1 MTGFHPGARLSQ
13 SILLEPVTTL
23 RGVGEKMASRLA
35 DIGIQSLE
43 DLLFHFPLRYQDRT
57 QLTPIAGLR
66 DQVDAVIEG
75 TVRGAAVTMGRRRT
89 LLVKV
94 EDGTG
99 ILTVRF
105 FHFRQAQV
113 NQFKTGA
120 HVQLFGTPRWLGGGI
135 EIIHPEYR
143 LGDKADLVEAALTP
157 VYPTVSGLGQSTWR
171 NLCGQALEALNRQ
184 PPEDLLQNITNDRIT
199 LAEAIAFLHNPPP
212 GARLDHI
219 HQGVH
224 PAQIRLAREELI
236 AHQLTVQGVRDKERR
251 YHAPAITASAS
262 LTQAFIAGLPFHPTA
277 AQVRVADELAAD
289 MAMTQ
294 PMLRLVQGDVG
305 SGKTLVAARAALDT
319 IAAGYQVAFMAPTE
333 LLAEQHHANL
343 ANWFESLGLSVAWLS
358 GRTKGKSRQVVL
370 DQLANGRAP
379 IVVGTHALFQDD
391 VHFHR
396 LGLIIVDEQHRFGVH
411 QRLSLAD
418 KGVDG
423 QHPHQLALTATP
435 IPRSLAM
442 VAYGDLDCSVI
453 DELPP
458 GRQPVT
464 TTLID
469 SGRRDAVI
477 RRVGA
482 ACQDG
487 RQAYWVCTAIEES
500 DTLDIEAAE
509 ATRDQLHSALPH
521 VRVGMVH
528 GKLKP
533 QEKAGVMAAF
543 KAGEIQ
549 LLVATTVIE
558 VGVDVPNA
566 SLMIIDNAERLGL
579 AQLHQLRGRVGR
591 GATES
596 HCLLMFKQ
604 PLSDTAQQRLT
615 TMQDSS
621 DGFLIAEKD
630 LAIRG
635 PGELLGTRQTGLAA
649 FRIALLPEH
658 EDLLIEA
665 QEIAARLYEED
676 LPRAQSLMQRWA
688 GARADFARV

>member
-1 MTGFHPGARLSQ
+1 M
-13 SILLEPVTTL
+13 
-23 RGVGEKMASRLA
+23 RGVGPKMASRLA
-35 DIGIQSLE
+35 DIGIRSLE

-57 QLTPIAGLR
+57 QVTPIGGLR
-66 DQVDAVIEG
+66 DQIDAVVEG
-75 TVRGAAVTMGRRRT
+75 TVRGAAITMGRRRT

-94 EDGTG
+94 EDNTG
-99 ILTVRF
+99 LLTVRF
-105 FHFRQAQV
+105 FHFRQTQV
-113 NQFKTGA
+113 AQFKTGA
-120 HVQLFGTPRWLGGGI
+120 HVQLFGTPRRLSSGT
-135 EIIHPEYR
+135 EVIHPEYR
-143 LGDKADLVEAALTP
+143 LGETADLVEPALTP
-157 VYPTVSGLGQSTWR
+157 VYPTVSGIGQSTWR
-171 NLCGQALEALNRQ
+171 KLCEQALVALSRQ
-184 PPEDLLQNITNDRIT
+184 PPEDLLQSITEDRIT
-199 LAEAIAFLHNPPP
+199 LGEAIAFLHNPPP
-212 GARLDHI
+212 CTELDPI

-236 AHQLTVQGVRDKERR
+236 AHQLTVQGVRDTERKHR
-251 YHAPAITASAS
+251 APSIASAAEI
-262 LTQAFIAGLPFHPTA
+262 TQQFIAELPFEPTA
-277 AQVRVADELAAD
+277 AQIRVGDELAAD
-289 MAMTQ
+289 MAQPQ

-305 SGKTLVAARAALDT
+305 SGKTLVAAKATLDT

-343 ANWFESLGLSVAWLS
+343 AGWLDGLGLPVAWLS
-358 GRTKGKSRQVVL
+358 GRIKGKARQAVL
-370 DQLANGRAP
+370 DQLAHGQAP
-379 IVVGTHALFQDD
+379 VVVGTHALFQDD
-391 VHFHR
+391 VAFQR

-418 KGVDG
+418 KGADG

-442 VAYGDLDCSVI
+442 VAYGDLDCSII

-469 SGRRDAVI
+469 STRREAVI

-482 ACQDG
+482 ACRDG
-487 RQAYWVCTAIEES
+487 RQAYWVCTAIEEN

-509 ATRDQLHSALPH
+509 ATANQLGSAMPG
-521 VRVGMVH
+521 VRVGIVH

-533 QEKAGVMAAF
+533 QEKASVMNTF
-543 KAGEIQ
+543 KAGDIQ

-604 PLSDTAQQRLT
+604 PLSDTAEQRLT
-615 TMQDSS
+615 TMQETS
-621 DGFLIAEKD
+621 DGFLIAERD

-635 PGELLGTRQTGLAA
+635 PGDFLGTRQTGLAA

-658 EDLLIEA
+658 EDLLVEA
-665 QEIAARLYEED
+665 QAIAARLYEQD
-676 LPRAQSLMQRWA
+676 LPRAQALMQRWA

>member
-1 MTGFHPGARLSQ
+1 MSQ

-23 RGVGEKMASRLA
+23 RGVGAKMASRLA
-35 DIGIQSLE
+35 EIGIRSLE

-57 QLTPIAGLR
+57 QVTPIAGLR

-99 ILTVRF
+99 LLTVRF

-113 NQFKTGA
+113 TQFKTGA
-120 HVQLFGTPRWLGGGI
+120 RVQLFGTPRRLGSGT
-135 EIIHPEYR
+135 EVIHPEYR
-143 LGDKADLVEAALTP
+143 LGETADLVEPALTP
-157 VYPTVSGLGQSTWR
+157 VYPTVSGIGQSTWR
-171 NLCGQALEALNRQ
+171 KLCGQALAALNRQ
-184 PPEDLLQNITNDRIT
+184 PPEDLLQGITEDRIT
-199 LAEAIAFLHNPPP
+199 LGEAIAFLHNPPP
-212 GARLDHI
+212 GTELDPI
-219 HQGVH
+219 HGGVH

-236 AHQLTVQGVRDKERR
+236 AHQLTVQGVRDTERK
-251 YHAPAITASAS
+251 HQAPSITSAAEI
-262 LTQAFIAGLPFHPTA
+262 TQQFIAGLPFAPTA
-277 AQVRVADELAAD
+277 AQMRVAKELAAD
-289 MAMTQ
+289 MAQ
-294 PMLRLVQGDVG
+294 PRPMLRLVQGDVG
-305 SGKTLVAARAALDT
+305 SGKTLVAAQATLDT

-343 ANWFESLGLSVAWLS
+343 AGWFDELGLPVAWLS
-358 GRTKGKSRQVVL
+358 GRIKGKARQAVL
-370 DQLANGRAP
+370 EQLEHGQAP
-379 IVVGTHALFQDD
+379 VVVGTHALFQDD
-391 VHFHR
+391 VVFQR

-418 KGVDG
+418 KGADG

-442 VAYGDLDCSVI
+442 VAYGDLDCSII

-469 SGRRDAVI
+469 STRREAVI

-509 ATRDQLHSALPH
+509 ATADQLGSALPG

-533 QEKAGVMAAF
+533 QEKASVMAAF
-543 KAGEIQ
+543 KAGDIQ

-615 TMQDSS
+615 TMQESS
-621 DGFLIAEKD
+621 DGFLIAERD

-665 QEIAARLYEED
+665 QAVAARLYEHD
-676 LPRAQSLMQRWA
+676 LPRAQALMQRWA

>member
-1 MTGFHPGARLSQ
+1 MSQ

-23 RGVGEKMASRLA
+23 RGVGAKMASRLA
-35 DIGIQSLE
+35 EIGIRSLE

-57 QLTPIAGLR
+57 QVTPIAGLR

-94 EDGTG
+94 EDSTG
-99 ILTVRF
+99 LLTVRF

-113 NQFKTGA
+113 TQFKTGA
-120 HVQLFGTPRWLGGGI
+120 RVQLFGTPRRLGSGT
-135 EIIHPEYR
+135 EVIHPEYR
-143 LGDKADLVEAALTP
+143 LGETADLVEPALTP
-157 VYPTVSGLGQSTWR
+157 VYPTVSGIGQSTWR
-171 NLCGQALEALNRQ
+171 KLCGQALAALNRQ
-184 PPEDLLQNITNDRIT
+184 PPEDLLQGITADRIT
-199 LAEAIAFLHNPPP
+199 LGEAIAFLHNPPP
-212 GARLDHI
+212 GTELDPI
-219 HQGVH
+219 HRGVH

-236 AHQLTVQGVRDKERR
+236 AHQLTVQGVRDTERK
-251 YHAPAITASAS
+251 HQAPSITSAAEI
-262 LTQAFIAGLPFHPTA
+262 TQQFIAGLPFAPTA
-277 AQVRVADELAAD
+277 AQMRVAKELAAD
-289 MAMTQ
+289 MAQPQ

-305 SGKTLVAARAALDT
+305 SGKTLVAAQATLDT

-343 ANWFESLGLSVAWLS
+343 AGWFDELGLPVAWLS
-358 GRTKGKSRQVVL
+358 GRIKGKARQAVL
-370 DQLANGRAP
+370 EQLEHGQAP
-379 IVVGTHALFQDD
+379 VVVGTHALFQDD
-391 VHFHR
+391 VVFQR

-418 KGVDG
+418 KGAGG

-442 VAYGDLDCSVI
+442 VAYGDLDCSII

-469 SGRRDAVI
+469 STRREAVI

-482 ACQDG
+482 ACQNG

-509 ATRDQLHSALPH
+509 ATADQLGSALPG

-533 QEKAGVMAAF
+533 QEKASVMAAF
-543 KAGEIQ
+543 KAGHIE

-615 TMQDSS
+615 TMQESS
-621 DGFLIAEKD
+621 DGFLIAERD

-665 QEIAARLYEED
+665 QAIAARLYEHD
-676 LPRAQSLMQRWA
+676 LPRAQALMQRWA

>member
-1 MTGFHPGARLSQ
+1 
-13 SILLEPVTTL
+13 
-23 RGVGEKMASRLA
+23 MASRLA
-35 DIGIQSLE
+35 DIGIRSLE

-57 QLTPIAGLR
+57 KISTIGGLR
-66 DQVDAVIEG
+66 DQVDAVVEAE
-75 TVRGAAVTMGRRRT
+75 VRAAAVTMGRRRT
-89 LLVKV
+89 LVV
-94 EDGTG
+94 RVDDGTG
-99 ILTVRF
+99 LLSLRF

-113 NQFKTGA
+113 SQFKRGA
-120 HVQLFGTPRWLGGGI
+120 TIQLFGTPRWLGGQI
-135 EIIHPEYR
+135 EMVHPEYR
-143 LGDKADLVEAALTP
+143 LGERAQLLEAALTP

-171 NLCGQALEALNRQ
+171 KLCGQALALLSKE
-184 PPEDLLQNITNDRIT
+184 PPEDLLDGITDDRVSLT
-199 LAEAIAFLHNPPP
+199 EAITFLHNPPP
-212 GARLDHI
+212 TAALSQIQEGT
-219 HQGVH
+219 H

-236 AHQLTVQGVRDKERR
+236 AHQLTVQGVRDTERR
-251 YHAPAITASAS
+251 HPAPAIAPSSPTAA
-262 LTQAFIAGLPFHPTA
+262 AFLEALPFAPTA
-277 AQVRVADELAAD
+277 AQERVAIELAED
-289 MAMTQ
+289 MAQTQ

-333 LLAEQHHANL
+333 LLAEQHFATL
-343 ANWFESLGLSVAWLS
+343 DAWLTPLGQPVAWLS
-358 GRTKGKSRQVVL
+358 GRTKGQARQQVL
-370 DQLANGRAP
+370 QALASGDAP
-379 IVVGTHALFQDD
+379 LVVGTHALFQHD
-391 VHFHR
+391 VHFNR

-418 KGVDG
+418 KGVGD

-464 TTLID
+464 TTLMD
-469 SGRRDAVI
+469 HTRRDAVM
-477 RRVGA
+477 RRVGS
-482 ACQDG
+482 ACREG

-509 ATRDQLHSALPH
+509 ATLDQLQQALPD
-521 VRVGMVH
+521 VQIGLVH

-533 QEKAGVMAAF
+533 AEKATVMAAF

-591 GATES
+591 GAVDS
-596 HCLLMFKQ
+596 HCLLLYRQ
-604 PLSDTAQQRLT
+604 PLSDTAQQRLKV
-615 TMQDSS
+615 MQESH
-621 DGFLIAEKD
+621 DGFVIAEAD
-630 LAIRG
+630 LEIRG

-658 EDLLIEA
+658 EPLLVEA
-665 QEIAARLYEED
+665 QDIAARLYARD
-676 LPRAQSLMQRWA
+676 PGRAKALMQRWA

>member
-1 MTGFHPGARLSQ
+1 MSQ

-23 RGVGEKMASRLA
+23 RGVGAKMASRLA
-35 DIGIQSLE
+35 EIGIRSLE

-57 QLTPIAGLR
+57 QVTPIAGLR

-94 EDGTG
+94 EDSTG
-99 ILTVRF
+99 LLTVRF

-113 NQFKTGA
+113 TQFKTGA
-120 HVQLFGTPRWLGGGI
+120 RVQLFGTPRRLGSGT
-135 EIIHPEYR
+135 EVIHPEYR
-143 LGDKADLVEAALTP
+143 LGETADLVEPALTP
-157 VYPTVSGLGQSTWR
+157 VYPTVSGIGQSTWR
-171 NLCGQALEALNRQ
+171 KLCGQALAALNRQ
-184 PPEDLLQNITNDRIT
+184 PPEDLLQGITEDRIT
-199 LAEAIAFLHNPPP
+199 LGEAIAFLHNPPP
-212 GARLDHI
+212 GTELDPI
-219 HQGVH
+219 HGGVH

-236 AHQLTVQGVRDKERR
+236 AHQLTVQGVRDTERK
-251 YHAPAITASAS
+251 HQAPSITSAAEI
-262 LTQAFIAGLPFHPTA
+262 TQQFIAGLPFAPTA
-277 AQVRVADELAAD
+277 AQMRVAKELAAD
-289 MAMTQ
+289 MAQ
-294 PMLRLVQGDVG
+294 PRPMLRLVQGDVG
-305 SGKTLVAARAALDT
+305 SGKTLVAAQATLDT

-343 ANWFESLGLSVAWLS
+343 AGWFDELGLPVAWLS
-358 GRTKGKSRQVVL
+358 GRIKGKARQAVL
-370 DQLANGRAP
+370 EQLEHGQAP
-379 IVVGTHALFQDD
+379 VVVGTHALFQDD
-391 VHFHR
+391 VVFQR

-418 KGVDG
+418 KGADG

-442 VAYGDLDCSVI
+442 VAYGDLDCSII

-469 SGRRDAVI
+469 STRREAVI

-509 ATRDQLHSALPH
+509 ATADQLGSALPG

-533 QEKAGVMAAF
+533 QEKASVMAAF
-543 KAGEIQ
+543 KAGDIQ

-615 TMQDSS
+615 TMQESS
-621 DGFLIAEKD
+621 DGFLIAERD

-665 QEIAARLYEED
+665 QAVAARLYEHD
-676 LPRAQSLMQRWA
+676 LPRAQALMQRWA

>member
-1 MTGFHPGARLSQ
+1 MSQ

-23 RGVGEKMASRLA
+23 RGVGAKMASRLA
-35 DIGIQSLE
+35 EIGIRSLE

-57 QLTPIAGLR
+57 QVTPIAGLR

-94 EDGTG
+94 EDSTG
-99 ILTVRF
+99 LLTVRF

-113 NQFKTGA
+113 TQFKTGA
-120 HVQLFGTPRWLGGGI
+120 RVQLFGTPRRLGSGT
-135 EIIHPEYR
+135 EVIHPEYR
-143 LGDKADLVEAALTP
+143 LGETADLVEPALTP
-157 VYPTVSGLGQSTWR
+157 VYPTVSGIGQSTWR
-171 NLCGQALEALNRQ
+171 KLCGQALAALNRQ
-184 PPEDLLQNITNDRIT
+184 PPEDLLQGITADRIT
-199 LAEAIAFLHNPPP
+199 LGEAIAFLHNPPP
-212 GARLDHI
+212 GTELDPI
-219 HQGVH
+219 HRGVH

-236 AHQLTVQGVRDKERR
+236 AHQLTVQGVRDTERK
-251 YHAPAITASAS
+251 HQAPPITSAAEI
-262 LTQAFIAGLPFHPTA
+262 TQQFIAGLPFAPTA
-277 AQVRVADELAAD
+277 AQMRVAKELAAD
-289 MAMTQ
+289 MAQPQ

-305 SGKTLVAARAALDT
+305 SGKTLVAAQATLDT

-343 ANWFESLGLSVAWLS
+343 AGWFDELGLPVAWLS
-358 GRTKGKSRQVVL
+358 GRIKGKARQAVL
-370 DQLANGRAP
+370 EQLEHGQAP
-379 IVVGTHALFQDD
+379 VVVGTHALFQDD
-391 VHFHR
+391 VVFQR

-418 KGVDG
+418 KGADG

-442 VAYGDLDCSVI
+442 VAYGDLDCSII

-469 SGRRDAVI
+469 STRREAVI

-482 ACQDG
+482 ACQNG

-509 ATRDQLHSALPH
+509 ATADQLGSALPG

-533 QEKAGVMAAF
+533 QEKASVMAAF
-543 KAGEIQ
+543 KAGDIQ

-615 TMQDSS
+615 TMQESS
-621 DGFLIAEKD
+621 DGFLIAERD

-665 QEIAARLYEED
+665 QAVAARLYEHD
-676 LPRAQSLMQRWA
+676 LPRAQALMQRWA

>member
-1 MTGFHPGARLSQ
+1 MSQ

-23 RGVGEKMASRLA
+23 RGVGTKMASRLA
-35 DIGIQSLE
+35 DIGIRSLE

-57 QLTPIAGLR
+57 QITPIAGLC
-66 DQVDAVIEG
+66 DQVDAIIEG
-75 TVRGAAVTMGRRRT
+75 TVRGAAVTTGHRRT

-94 EDGTG
+94 EDSTG
-99 ILTVRF
+99 LLTVRF

-113 NQFKTGA
+113 TQFKKGA
-120 HVQLFGTPRWLGGGI
+120 RVQLFGAPRRLGNGI
-135 EIIHPEYR
+135 EVVHPEYR
-143 LGDKADLVEAALTP
+143 LGETADLVEPALTP
-157 VYPTVSGLGQSTWR
+157 VYPTVSGIGQSTWR
-171 NLCGQALEALNRQ
+171 KLCGQALAALNRQ
-184 PPEDLLQNITNDRIT
+184 PPEDLLHSITEDHIT
-199 LAEAIAFLHNPPP
+199 LGEAIAFLHNPPP
-212 GARLDHI
+212 CTELDPI
-219 HQGVH
+219 HRGVH

-236 AHQLTVQGVRDKERR
+236 AHQLTVKGVRDTERKHR
-251 YHAPAITASAS
+251 APFIAPSTNITRK
-262 LTQAFIAGLPFHPTA
+262 FIAGLPFEPTA
-277 AQVRVADELAAD
+277 AQTRVAYELAAD
-289 MAMTQ
+289 MAQPQ

-305 SGKTLVAARAALDT
+305 SGKTLIAAQATLDT

-343 ANWFESLGLSVAWLS
+343 ADWFDALGLSVAWLS
-358 GRTKGKSRQVVL
+358 GRTRGKARQAVL
-370 DQLANGRAP
+370 DQLAHGQAP
-379 IVVGTHALFQDD
+379 VVVGTHALIEDN
-391 VHFHR
+391 VMFHR

-418 KGVDG
+418 KGANEE
-423 QHPHQLALTATP
+423 HPHQLALTATP

-442 VAYGDLDCSVI
+442 VAYGDLDCSII

-458 GRQPVT
+458 GRQPVS

-469 SGRRDAVI
+469 STRREAVI

-482 ACQDG
+482 ACRDG
-487 RQAYWVCTAIEES
+487 RQAYWVCTAIEEN

-509 ATRDQLHSALPH
+509 ATADQLGIALPG

-533 QEKAGVMAAF
+533 QEKTSVMTSF

-604 PLSDTAQQRLT
+604 PLSDTARQRLT
-615 TMQDSS
+615 TMQESS
-621 DGFLIAEKD
+621 DGFLIAERD

-635 PGELLGTRQTGLAA
+635 PGEVLGTRQTGLAA
-649 FRIALLPEH
+649 FRIASLPEH

-665 QEIAARLYEED
+665 QAIAARLYEQD
-676 LPRAQSLMQRWA
+676 LPRAQALMQRWA

>member
-1 MTGFHPGARLSQ
+1 MSQ

-23 RGVGEKMASRLA
+23 RGVGAKMASRLGE
-35 DIGIQSLE
+35 IGIRSLE

-57 QLTPIAGLR
+57 QVTPIAGLR

-94 EDGTG
+94 EDSTG
-99 ILTVRF
+99 LLTIRF

-113 NQFKTGA
+113 SQFKTGA
-120 HVQLFGTPRWLGGGI
+120 RVQLFGTPRRLGSGT
-135 EIIHPEYR
+135 EVIHPEYR
-143 LGDKADLVEAALTP
+143 LGEMADLVEPALTP
-157 VYPTVSGLGQSTWR
+157 VYPTVSGIGQSTWR
-171 NLCGQALEALNRQ
+171 KLCGQALAALNRQ
-184 PPEDLLQNITNDRIT
+184 PPEDLLEAITEDRIT
-199 LAEAIAFLHNPPP
+199 LGEAIAFLHNPPP
-212 GARLDHI
+212 GTELDPI

-236 AHQLTVQGVRDKERR
+236 AHQLTVQGVRDTERK
-251 YHAPAITASAS
+251 HQAPSIKSAAEIT
-262 LTQAFIAGLPFHPTA
+262 QQFIAGLPFAPTA
-277 AQVRVADELAAD
+277 AQIRVAEELAAD
-289 MAMTQ
+289 MAQPQ

-305 SGKTLVAARAALDT
+305 SGKTLVAAQATLNT

-343 ANWFESLGLSVAWLS
+343 AGWFDNLGLSVAWLS
-358 GRTKGKSRQVVL
+358 GRIKGKARQAVL
-370 DQLANGRAP
+370 DQLAHGQAP
-379 IVVGTHALFQDD
+379 VVVGTHALFQDD
-391 VHFHR
+391 VVFQR

-418 KGVDG
+418 KGADG

-442 VAYGDLDCSVI
+442 VAYGDLDCSII

-469 SGRRDAVI
+469 SARREAVI

-482 ACQDG
+482 ACRDG

-509 ATRDQLHSALPH
+509 ATADQLGKALPG

-533 QEKAGVMAAF
+533 QEKASVMAAF

-604 PLSDTAQQRLT
+604 PLSDTAQRRLT
-615 TMQDSS
+615 TMQESS
-621 DGFLIAEKD
+621 DGFLIAERD

-658 EDLLIEA
+658 EDLLTEA
-665 QEIAARLYEED
+665 QAIATRLYEHD
-676 LPRAQSLMQRWA
+676 LQRAQALMQRWA

>member
-1 MTGFHPGARLSQ
+1 MSQ

-23 RGVGEKMASRLA
+23 RGVGAKMASRLA
-35 DIGIQSLE
+35 EIGIRSLE

-57 QLTPIAGLR
+57 QVTPIAGLR

-94 EDGTG
+94 EDSTG
-99 ILTVRF
+99 LLTVRF

-113 NQFKTGA
+113 TQFKTGA
-120 HVQLFGTPRWLGGGI
+120 RVQLFGTPRRLGSGT
-135 EIIHPEYR
+135 EVIHPEYR
-143 LGDKADLVEAALTP
+143 LGETADLVEPALTP
-157 VYPTVSGLGQSTWR
+157 VYPTVSGIGQSTWR
-171 NLCGQALEALNRQ
+171 KLCGQALAALNRQ
-184 PPEDLLQNITNDRIT
+184 PPEDLLQGITADRIT
-199 LAEAIAFLHNPPP
+199 LGEAIAFLHNPPP
-212 GARLDHI
+212 GTELDPI
-219 HQGVH
+219 HRGVH

-236 AHQLTVQGVRDKERR
+236 AHQLTVQGVRDTERK
-251 YHAPAITASAS
+251 HQAPSITSAAEI
-262 LTQAFIAGLPFHPTA
+262 TQQFITGLPFAPTA
-277 AQVRVADELAAD
+277 AQMRVAKELAAD
-289 MAMTQ
+289 MAQPQ

-305 SGKTLVAARAALDT
+305 SGKTLVAAQATLDT

-343 ANWFESLGLSVAWLS
+343 AGWFDELGLPVAWLS
-358 GRTKGKSRQVVL
+358 GRIKGKARQAVL
-370 DQLANGRAP
+370 EQLAHGQAP
-379 IVVGTHALFQDD
+379 VVVGTHALFQDD
-391 VHFHR
+391 VVFQR

-418 KGVDG
+418 KGADG

-442 VAYGDLDCSVI
+442 VAYGDLDCSII

-469 SGRRDAVI
+469 STRREAVI

-509 ATRDQLHSALPH
+509 ATADQLSSALPG

-533 QEKAGVMAAF
+533 QEKASVMAAF
-543 KAGEIQ
+543 KAGDIQ

-615 TMQDSS
+615 TMQESS
-621 DGFLIAEKD
+621 DGFLIAERD

-665 QEIAARLYEED
+665 QAVAARLYEHD
-676 LPRAQSLMQRWA
+676 LPRAQALMQRWA

>member
-1 MTGFHPGARLSQ
+1 
-13 SILLEPVTTL
+13 
-23 RGVGEKMASRLA
+23 MASRLA
-35 DIGIQSLE
+35 DIGIRSLE

-57 QLTPIAGLR
+57 KISAIGGLR
-66 DQVDAVIEG
+66 EQVDAVVEAE
-75 TVRGAAVTMGRRRT
+75 VRAAAVTMGRRRT
-89 LLVKV
+89 LVV
-94 EDGTG
+94 RVDDGTG
-99 ILTVRF
+99 LLTLRF

-113 NQFKTGA
+113 SQFKQGSTI
-120 HVQLFGTPRWLGGGI
+120 QLFGTPRWLGGQI
-135 EIIHPEYR
+135 EMVHPEYR
-143 LGDKADLVEAALTP
+143 LGEGAQLLEAALTP

-171 NLCGQALEALNRQ
+171 KLCGQALALLSKE
-184 PPEDLLQNITNDRIT
+184 PPEDLLDGITDDRVSLT
-199 LAEAIAFLHNPPP
+199 EAIIFLHNPPP
-212 GARLDHI
+212 TAALSQIQEGT
-219 HQGVH
+219 H

-236 AHQLTVQGVRDKERR
+236 AHQLTVQGVRDTERR
-251 YHAPAITASAS
+251 HPAPAIAPSSPTAA
-262 LTQAFIAGLPFHPTA
+262 AFLEALPFAPTA
-277 AQVRVADELAAD
+277 AQERVAIELAED
-289 MAMTQ
+289 MAQTQ

-333 LLAEQHHANL
+333 LLAEQHFATL
-343 ANWFESLGLSVAWLS
+343 DAWLTPLGQPVAWLS
-358 GRTKGKSRQVVL
+358 GRTKGQARQQVL
-370 DQLANGRAP
+370 QALASGDAP
-379 IVVGTHALFQDD
+379 LVVGTHALFQHD

-418 KGVDG
+418 KGVGDE
-423 QHPHQLALTATP
+423 HPHQLALTATP

-464 TTLID
+464 TTLMD
-469 SGRRDAVI
+469 HTRRDAVM
-477 RRVGA
+477 RRVGS
-482 ACQDG
+482 ACREG

-509 ATRDQLHSALPH
+509 ATLDQLQQALPD
-521 VRVGMVH
+521 VQIGLVH

-533 QEKAGVMAAF
+533 AEKATVMAAF
-543 KAGEIQ
+543 KAGKIQ

-591 GATES
+591 GAVDS
-596 HCLLMFKQ
+596 HCLLLYRQ
-604 PLSDTAQQRLT
+604 PLSDTAQQRLKV
-615 TMQDSS
+615 MQESH
-621 DGFLIAEKD
+621 DGFVIAEAD
-630 LAIRG
+630 LKIRG

-658 EDLLIEA
+658 EPLLVEA
-665 QEIAARLYEED
+665 QDIAARLYARD
-676 LPRAQSLMQRWA
+676 PGRAKALMQRWA

>member
-1 MTGFHPGARLSQ
+1 MSQ

-23 RGVGEKMASRLA
+23 RGVGAKMASRLA
-35 DIGIQSLE
+35 EIGIRSLE

-57 QLTPIAGLR
+57 QVTPIAGLR

-94 EDGTG
+94 EDSTG
-99 ILTVRF
+99 LLTVRF

-113 NQFKTGA
+113 TQFKTGA
-120 HVQLFGTPRWLGGGI
+120 RVQLFGTPRRLGSGT
-135 EIIHPEYR
+135 EVIHPEYR
-143 LGDKADLVEAALTP
+143 LGETADLVEPALTP
-157 VYPTVSGLGQSTWR
+157 VYPTVSGIGQSTWR
-171 NLCGQALEALNRQ
+171 KLCGQALAALNRQ
-184 PPEDLLQNITNDRIT
+184 PPEDLLQGITADRIT
-199 LAEAIAFLHNPPP
+199 LGEAIAFLHNPPP
-212 GARLDHI
+212 GTELDPI
-219 HQGVH
+219 HRGVH

-236 AHQLTVQGVRDKERR
+236 AHQLTVQGVRDTERK
-251 YHAPAITASAS
+251 HQAPSITSAAEI
-262 LTQAFIAGLPFHPTA
+262 TQQFIAGLPFAPTA
-277 AQVRVADELAAD
+277 AQMRVAKELAAD
-289 MAMTQ
+289 MAQPQ

-305 SGKTLVAARAALDT
+305 SGKTLVAAQATLDT

-343 ANWFESLGLSVAWLS
+343 AGWFDKLGLPVAWLS
-358 GRTKGKSRQVVL
+358 GRIKGKARQAVL
-370 DQLANGRAP
+370 EQMAHGQAP
-379 IVVGTHALFQDD
+379 VVVGTHALFQDD
-391 VHFHR
+391 VVFQR

-418 KGVDG
+418 KGAGG

-442 VAYGDLDCSVI
+442 VAYGDLDCSII

-469 SGRRDAVI
+469 STRREAVI

-509 ATRDQLHSALPH
+509 ATADQLGSVLPG
-521 VRVGMVH
+521 VSVGMVH

-533 QEKAGVMAAF
+533 QEKASVMAAF
-543 KAGEIQ
+543 KAGDIQ

-615 TMQDSS
+615 TMQESS
-621 DGFLIAEKD
+621 DGFLIAERD

-658 EDLLIEA
+658 EDLLIDA
-665 QEIAARLYEED
+665 QAVAARLYEHD
-676 LPRAQSLMQRWA
+676 LPRAQALMQRWA

>member
-1 MTGFHPGARLSQ
+1 MR
-13 SILLEPVTTL
+13 
-23 RGVGEKMASRLA
+23 
-35 DIGIQSLE
+35 SLK
-43 DLLFHFPLRYQDRT
+43 
-57 QLTPIAGLR
+57 
-66 DQVDAVIEG
+66 G

-94 EDGTG
+94 EDSTG
-99 ILTVRF
+99 LLTVRF

-113 NQFKTGA
+113 TQFKTGA
-120 HVQLFGTPRWLGGGI
+120 RVQLFGTPRRLGSGT
-135 EIIHPEYR
+135 EVIHPEYR
-143 LGDKADLVEAALTP
+143 LGETADLVEPALTP
-157 VYPTVSGLGQSTWR
+157 VYPTVSGIGQSTWR
-171 NLCGQALEALNRQ
+171 KLCGQALAALNRQ
-184 PPEDLLQNITNDRIT
+184 PPEDLLQGITEDRIT
-199 LAEAIAFLHNPPP
+199 LSEAIAFLHNPPP
-212 GARLDHI
+212 GTELDPI
-219 HQGVH
+219 HGGVH

-236 AHQLTVQGVRDKERR
+236 AHQLTVQGVRDTERK
-251 YHAPAITASAS
+251 HQAPSITSAAEI
-262 LTQAFIAGLPFHPTA
+262 TQQFIAGLPFAPTA
-277 AQVRVADELAAD
+277 AQMRVAKELAAD
-289 MAMTQ
+289 MAQPQ

-305 SGKTLVAARAALDT
+305 SGKTLVAAQATLDT

-343 ANWFESLGLSVAWLS
+343 AGWFDELGLPVAWLS
-358 GRTKGKSRQVVL
+358 GRIKGKARQAVL
-370 DQLANGRAP
+370 EQLEHGQAP
-379 IVVGTHALFQDD
+379 VVVGTHALFQDD
-391 VHFHR
+391 VVFQR

-418 KGVDG
+418 KGADG

-442 VAYGDLDCSVI
+442 VAYGDLDCSII

-469 SGRRDAVI
+469 STRREAVI

-509 ATRDQLHSALPH
+509 ATADQLGSALPG
-521 VRVGMVH
+521 VSVGMVH
-528 GKLKP
+528 GRLKP
-533 QEKAGVMAAF
+533 QEKASVMAAF
-543 KAGEIQ
+543 KAGDIQ

-615 TMQDSS
+615 TMQESS
-621 DGFLIAEKD
+621 DGFLIAERD

-665 QEIAARLYEED
+665 QAVAARLYEHD
-676 LPRAQSLMQRWA
+676 LPRAQALMQRWA

>member
-1 MTGFHPGARLSQ
+1 MSQ

-23 RGVGEKMASRLA
+23 RGVGAKMASRLA
-35 DIGIQSLE
+35 EIGIRSLE

-57 QLTPIAGLR
+57 QVTPIAGLR
-66 DQVDAVIEG
+66 DQVDAVIKG

-94 EDGTG
+94 EDSTG
-99 ILTVRF
+99 LLTVRF

-113 NQFKTGA
+113 TQFKTGA
-120 HVQLFGTPRWLGGGI
+120 RVQLFGTPRRLGSGT
-135 EIIHPEYR
+135 EVIHPEYR
-143 LGDKADLVEAALTP
+143 LGETADLVEPALTP
-157 VYPTVSGLGQSTWR
+157 VYPTVSGIGQSTWR
-171 NLCGQALEALNRQ
+171 KLCEQALAALNRQ
-184 PPEDLLQNITNDRIT
+184 PPEDLLQGITEDRIT
-199 LAEAIAFLHNPPP
+199 LSEAIAFLHNPPP
-212 GARLDHI
+212 GTELDPI
-219 HQGVH
+219 HGGVH

-236 AHQLTVQGVRDKERR
+236 AHQLTVQGVRDTERK
-251 YHAPAITASAS
+251 HQAPSITSAAEI
-262 LTQAFIAGLPFHPTA
+262 TQQFIAGLPFAPTA
-277 AQVRVADELAAD
+277 AQMRVAKELAAD
-289 MAMTQ
+289 MAQPQ

-305 SGKTLVAARAALDT
+305 SGKTLVAAQATLDT

-343 ANWFESLGLSVAWLS
+343 AGWFDELGLPVAWLS
-358 GRTKGKSRQVVL
+358 GRIKGKARQAVL
-370 DQLANGRAP
+370 EQLAHGQAP
-379 IVVGTHALFQDD
+379 VVVGTHALFQDD
-391 VHFHR
+391 VVFQR

-418 KGVDG
+418 KGADG

-442 VAYGDLDCSVI
+442 VAYGDLDCSII

-469 SGRRDAVI
+469 STRREAVI

-482 ACQDG
+482 ACQEG

-509 ATRDQLHSALPH
+509 ATADQLGSALPG
-521 VRVGMVH
+521 VSVGMVH
-528 GKLKP
+528 GRLKP
-533 QEKAGVMAAF
+533 QEKASVMAAF
-543 KAGEIQ
+543 KAGDIQ

-615 TMQDSS
+615 TMQESS
-621 DGFLIAEKD
+621 DGFLIAERD

-665 QEIAARLYEED
+665 QAIAARLYEHD
-676 LPRAQSLMQRWA
+676 LPRAQALMQRWA

>member
-1 MTGFHPGARLSQ
+1 
-13 SILLEPVTTL
+13 
-23 RGVGEKMASRLA
+23 MASRLA
-35 DIGIQSLE
+35 DIGIRSLE

-57 QLTPIAGLR
+57 KITAIGGLR
-66 DQVDAVIEG
+66 DQVGAVVEAE
-75 TVRGAAVTMGRRRT
+75 VRAAAVTMGRRRT

-99 ILTVRF
+99 LLTLRF
-105 FHFRQAQV
+105 FHFRQSQV
-113 NQFKTGA
+113 SQFKQGA
-120 HVQLFGTPRWLGGGI
+120 TVQLFGTPRWLGGQI
-135 EIIHPEYR
+135 EMIHPEYR
-143 LGDKADLVEAALTP
+143 LGSGAELVEPALTP

-171 NLCGQALEALNRQ
+171 KLCGQAINLLSKN
-184 PPEDLLQNITNDRIT
+184 PPEDLLDQITEDGIT
-199 LAEAIAFLHNPPP
+199 LSDAIAFLHNPPP
-212 GARLDHI
+212 DAELGQI
-219 HQGVH
+219 QEGTH

-236 AHQLTVQGVRDKERR
+236 AHQLIVQGVRNTERQ
-251 YHAPAITASAS
+251 HPAPAITPSSAVS
-262 LTQAFIAGLPFHPTA
+262 ATFLAGLPFTPTA
-277 AQVRVADELAAD
+277 AQQRVVKELAAD
-289 MAMTQ
+289 MSQTH

-305 SGKTLVAARAALDT
+305 SGKTLVAAQAALDT

-333 LLAEQHHANL
+333 LLAEQHYANL
-343 ANWFESLGLSVAWLS
+343 EAWFTPLDLPVAWLS
-358 GRTKGKSRQVVL
+358 GRTKGKVRQAVL
-370 DQLANGRAP
+370 HQLANGEAGL
-379 IVVGTHALFQDD
+379 VVGTHALFQED
-391 VHFHR
+391 VQFNR

-418 KGVDG
+418 KGVGDE
-423 QHPHQLALTATP
+423 HPHQLALTATP

-442 VAYGDLDCSVI
+442 VAYGDLDCSII

-464 TTLID
+464 TTLMD
-469 SGRRDAVI
+469 QARRDAII

-482 ACQDG
+482 ACQEG

-500 DTLDIEAAE
+500 DALEIEAAE
-509 ATRDQLHSALPH
+509 ATLEQLRQTLPDLH
-521 VRVGMVH
+521 IGLVH

-533 QEKAGVMAAF
+533 AEKAAVMAAF

-591 GATES
+591 GAVDS
-596 HCLLMFKQ
+596 HCLLLYRQ
-604 PLSDTAQQRLT
+604 PLSDSAQQRLKV
-615 TMQDSS
+615 MQESH
-621 DGFLIAEKD
+621 DGFVIAEAD
-630 LAIRG
+630 LEIRG
-635 PGELLGTRQTGLAA
+635 PGELLGTRQTGLAT

-658 EDLLIEA
+658 EPLLIEA
-665 QEIAARLYEED
+665 QEIAARLYERD
-676 LPRAQSLMQRWA
+676 PGRAEALMQRWA

>member
-1 MTGFHPGARLSQ
+1 MSQ

-23 RGVGEKMASRLA
+23 RGVGAKMASRLA
-35 DIGIQSLE
+35 EIGIRSLE

-57 QLTPIAGLR
+57 QVTPIAGLR

-94 EDGTG
+94 EDSTG
-99 ILTVRF
+99 LLTVRF

-113 NQFKTGA
+113 TQFKTGA
-120 HVQLFGTPRWLGGGI
+120 RVQLFGTPRRLGSGT
-135 EIIHPEYR
+135 EVIHPEYR
-143 LGDKADLVEAALTP
+143 LGETADLVEPALTP
-157 VYPTVSGLGQSTWR
+157 VYPTVSGIGQSTWR
-171 NLCGQALEALNRQ
+171 KLCGQALAALNRQ
-184 PPEDLLQNITNDRIT
+184 PPEDLLQGITEDRIT
-199 LAEAIAFLHNPPP
+199 LGEAIAFLHNPPP
-212 GARLDHI
+212 GTELDPI
-219 HQGVH
+219 HGGVH

-236 AHQLTVQGVRDKERR
+236 AHQLTVQGVRDTERK
-251 YHAPAITASAS
+251 HQAPSITSAAEI
-262 LTQAFIAGLPFHPTA
+262 TQQFIAGLPFAPTA
-277 AQVRVADELAAD
+277 AQMRVAKELAAD
-289 MAMTQ
+289 MAQ
-294 PMLRLVQGDVG
+294 PRPMLRLVQGDVG
-305 SGKTLVAARAALDT
+305 SGKTLVAAQATLDT

-343 ANWFESLGLSVAWLS
+343 AGWFDELGLPVAWLS
-358 GRTKGKSRQVVL
+358 GRIKGKARQAVL
-370 DQLANGRAP
+370 EQLAHGQAP
-379 IVVGTHALFQDD
+379 VVVGTHALFQDD
-391 VHFHR
+391 VVFQR

-418 KGVDG
+418 KGADG

-442 VAYGDLDCSVI
+442 VAYGDLDCSII

-469 SGRRDAVI
+469 STRREAVI

-509 ATRDQLHSALPH
+509 ATADQLGSALPG

-533 QEKAGVMAAF
+533 QEKASVMAAF
-543 KAGEIQ
+543 KAGDIQ

-615 TMQDSS
+615 TMQESS
-621 DGFLIAEKD
+621 DGFLIAERD

-665 QEIAARLYEED
+665 QAVAARLYEHD
-676 LPRAQSLMQRWA
+676 LPRAQALMQRWA

>member
-1 MTGFHPGARLSQ
+1 
-13 SILLEPVTTL
+13 
-23 RGVGEKMASRLA
+23 MASRLA
-35 DIGIQSLE
+35 DIGIRSLE
-43 DLLFHFPLRYQDRT
+43 DLVFHFPLRYQDRT
-57 QLTPIAGLR
+57 KISAIGGLR
-66 DQVDAVIEG
+66 DQVDAVVEAE
-75 TVRGAAVTMGRRRT
+75 VRAAAVTMGRRRT
-89 LLVKV
+89 LVV
-94 EDGTG
+94 RVDDGTG
-99 ILTVRF
+99 LLTLRF

-113 NQFKTGA
+113 SQFKQGSTI
-120 HVQLFGTPRWLGGGI
+120 QLFGTPRWLGGQI
-135 EIIHPEYR
+135 EMVHPEYR
-143 LGDKADLVEAALTP
+143 LGEGAQLLEAALTP
-157 VYPTVSGLGQSTWR
+157 VYPTVSGLGQGTWR
-171 NLCGQALEALNRQ
+171 KLCGQALALLSKE
-184 PPEDLLQNITNDRIT
+184 PPEDLLDGITDDRVSLT
-199 LAEAIAFLHNPPP
+199 EAITFLHNPPP
-212 GARLDHI
+212 TAALSQIQEGT
-219 HQGVH
+219 H

-236 AHQLTVQGVRDKERR
+236 AHQLTVQGVRDTERR
-251 YHAPAITASAS
+251 HPAPAIAPSSPTAA
-262 LTQAFIAGLPFHPTA
+262 AFLEALPFAPTA
-277 AQVRVADELAAD
+277 AQERVAIELAGD
-289 MAMTQ
+289 MAQTQ

-333 LLAEQHHANL
+333 LLAEQHFATL
-343 ANWFESLGLSVAWLS
+343 DAWLTPLGQPVAWLS
-358 GRTKGKSRQVVL
+358 GRTKGQARQQVL
-370 DQLANGRAP
+370 QALASGDAP
-379 IVVGTHALFQDD
+379 LVVGTHALFQHD

-396 LGLIIVDEQHRFGVH
+396 RGLIIVDEQHRFGVH

-418 KGVDG
+418 KGVGDE
-423 QHPHQLALTATP
+423 HPHQLALTATP

-464 TTLID
+464 TTLMD
-469 SGRRDAVI
+469 HTRRDAVM
-477 RRVGA
+477 RRVGS
-482 ACQDG
+482 ACREG

-509 ATRDQLHSALPH
+509 ATLGQLQQALPD
-521 VRVGMVH
+521 VQIGLVH

-533 QEKAGVMAAF
+533 AEKATLMAAF

-591 GATES
+591 GAVDS
-596 HCLLMFKQ
+596 HCLLLHRQ
-604 PLSDTAQQRLT
+604 PLSDTAQQRLKV
-615 TMQDSS
+615 MQESH
-621 DGFLIAEKD
+621 DGFVIAEAD
-630 LAIRG
+630 LEIRG

-658 EDLLIEA
+658 EPLLVEA
-665 QEIAARLYEED
+665 QDIAARLYARD
-676 LPRAQSLMQRWA
+676 PGRAKALMQRWA

>member
-1 MTGFHPGARLSQ
+1 MSQ

-23 RGVGEKMASRLA
+23 RGVGAKMASRLA
-35 DIGIQSLE
+35 EIGIRSLE

-57 QLTPIAGLR
+57 QVTPIAGLR
-66 DQVDAVIEG
+66 DQVDAVIKG

-99 ILTVRF
+99 LLTVRF

-113 NQFKTGA
+113 TQFKTGA
-120 HVQLFGTPRWLGGGI
+120 RVQLFGTPRRLGSGT
-135 EIIHPEYR
+135 EVIHPEYR
-143 LGDKADLVEAALTP
+143 LGETADLVEPALTP
-157 VYPTVSGLGQSTWR
+157 VYPTVSGIGQSTWR
-171 NLCGQALEALNRQ
+171 KLCGQALAALNRQ
-184 PPEDLLQNITNDRIT
+184 PPEDLLQGITEDRIT
-199 LAEAIAFLHNPPP
+199 LGEAIAFLHNPPP
-212 GARLDHI
+212 GTELDPI
-219 HQGVH
+219 HGGVH

-236 AHQLTVQGVRDKERR
+236 AHQLTVQGVRDTERK
-251 YHAPAITASAS
+251 HQAPSITSAAEI
-262 LTQAFIAGLPFHPTA
+262 TQQFIAGLPFAPTA
-277 AQVRVADELAAD
+277 AQMRVAKELAAD
-289 MAMTQ
+289 MAQPQ

-305 SGKTLVAARAALDT
+305 SGKTLVAAQATLDT

-343 ANWFESLGLSVAWLS
+343 AGWFDELGLPVAWLS
-358 GRTKGKSRQVVL
+358 GRIKGKARQAVL
-370 DQLANGRAP
+370 EQLEHGQAP
-379 IVVGTHALFQDD
+379 VVVGTHALFQDD
-391 VHFHR
+391 VVFQR

-418 KGVDG
+418 KGADG

-442 VAYGDLDCSVI
+442 VAYGDLDCSII

-469 SGRRDAVI
+469 STRREAVI

-509 ATRDQLHSALPH
+509 ATADQLGSALPG

-533 QEKAGVMAAF
+533 QEKASVMAAF
-543 KAGEIQ
+543 KAGDIQ

-615 TMQDSS
+615 TMQESS
-621 DGFLIAEKD
+621 DGFLIAERD

-665 QEIAARLYEED
+665 QAVAARLYEHD
-676 LPRAQSLMQRWA
+676 LPRAQALMQRWA

>member
-1 MTGFHPGARLSQ
+1 MSQ

-23 RGVGEKMASRLA
+23 RGVGAKMASRLTE
-35 DIGIQSLE
+35 IGIRSLE

-57 QLTPIAGLR
+57 QVTPIAGLR
-66 DQVDAVIEG
+66 DQVDAVIKG

-94 EDGTG
+94 EDSTG
-99 ILTVRF
+99 LLTVRF

-113 NQFKTGA
+113 TQFKTGA
-120 HVQLFGTPRWLGGGI
+120 RVQLFGTPRRLGSGT
-135 EIIHPEYR
+135 EVIHPEYR
-143 LGDKADLVEAALTP
+143 LGETADLVEPALTP
-157 VYPTVSGLGQSTWR
+157 VYPTVSGIGQSTWR
-171 NLCGQALEALNRQ
+171 KLCGQALAALNRQ
-184 PPEDLLQNITNDRIT
+184 PPEDLLQGITADRIT
-199 LAEAIAFLHNPPP
+199 LSEAIAFLHNPPP
-212 GARLDHI
+212 GTELDRI
-219 HQGVH
+219 HRGVH

-236 AHQLTVQGVRDKERR
+236 AHQLTVQGVRDTERK
-251 YHAPAITASAS
+251 HQAPSITSAAEI
-262 LTQAFIAGLPFHPTA
+262 TQQFIAGLPFAPTA
-277 AQVRVADELAAD
+277 AQMRVAKELAAD
-289 MAMTQ
+289 MAQPQ

-305 SGKTLVAARAALDT
+305 SGKTLVAAQATLDT

-343 ANWFESLGLSVAWLS
+343 AGWFDELGLPVAWLS
-358 GRTKGKSRQVVL
+358 GRIKGKARQAVL
-370 DQLANGRAP
+370 EQLEHGQAP
-379 IVVGTHALFQDD
+379 VVVGTHALFQDD
-391 VHFHR
+391 VVFQR

-418 KGVDG
+418 KGADG

-442 VAYGDLDCSVI
+442 VAYGDLDCSII

-469 SGRRDAVI
+469 STRREAVI

-509 ATRDQLHSALPH
+509 ATADQLGSALPG

-528 GKLKP
+528 GRLKP
-533 QEKAGVMAAF
+533 QEKASVMAAF
-543 KAGEIQ
+543 KAGDIQ

-615 TMQDSS
+615 TMQESS
-621 DGFLIAEKD
+621 DGFLIAERD

-665 QEIAARLYEED
+665 QAIAARLYEHD
-676 LPRAQSLMQRWA
+676 LPRAQALMQRWA

>member
-1 MTGFHPGARLSQ
+1 MSQ

-23 RGVGEKMASRLA
+23 RGVGAKMASRLA
-35 DIGIQSLE
+35 EIGIRSLE

-57 QLTPIAGLR
+57 QVTPIAGLR
-66 DQVDAVIEG
+66 DQIDAVIEG

-94 EDGTG
+94 EDSTG
-99 ILTVRF
+99 LLTVRF

-113 NQFKTGA
+113 TQFKTGA
-120 HVQLFGTPRWLGGGI
+120 RVQLFGTPRRLGSGT
-135 EIIHPEYR
+135 EVIHPEYR
-143 LGDKADLVEAALTP
+143 LGETADLVEPALTP
-157 VYPTVSGLGQSTWR
+157 VYPTVSGIGQSTWR
-171 NLCGQALEALNRQ
+171 KLCGQALAALNRQ
-184 PPEDLLQNITNDRIT
+184 PPEDLLQGITEDRIT
-199 LAEAIAFLHNPPP
+199 LGEAIAFLHNPPP
-212 GARLDHI
+212 GTELDPI
-219 HQGVH
+219 HGGVH

-236 AHQLTVQGVRDKERR
+236 AHQLTVQGVRDTERK
-251 YHAPAITASAS
+251 HQAPSITSAAEI
-262 LTQAFIAGLPFHPTA
+262 TQQFIAGLPFAPTA
-277 AQVRVADELAAD
+277 AQMRVAKELAAD
-289 MAMTQ
+289 MAQPQ

-305 SGKTLVAARAALDT
+305 SGKTLVAAQATLDT

-343 ANWFESLGLSVAWLS
+343 AGWFDELGLPVAWLS
-358 GRTKGKSRQVVL
+358 GRIKGKARQAVL
-370 DQLANGRAP
+370 EQLAHGQAP
-379 IVVGTHALFQDD
+379 VVVGTHALFQDD
-391 VHFHR
+391 VVFQR

-418 KGVDG
+418 KGADG

-442 VAYGDLDCSVI
+442 VAYGDLDCSII

-469 SGRRDAVI
+469 STRREAVI

-509 ATRDQLHSALPH
+509 ATADQLGSALPG
-521 VRVGMVH
+521 VSVGMVH

-533 QEKAGVMAAF
+533 QEKASVMAAF
-543 KAGEIQ
+543 KAGDIQ

-604 PLSDTAQQRLT
+604 PLSDTAQQRLA
-615 TMQDSS
+615 TMQESS
-621 DGFLIAEKD
+621 DGFLIAERD

-665 QEIAARLYEED
+665 QAVAARLYEHD
-676 LPRAQSLMQRWA
+676 LPRAQALMQRWA